1 VRKAAMI
8 IPTPRIVTVWES
20 PKRSMVKIP
29 RINPRPD
36 PTNPRFVTAV
46 LALALSPVG
55 KSSVR

>member
-1 VRKAAMI
+1 MT

-20 PKRSMVKIP
+20 PKRSIVKIP

-36 PTNPRFVTAV
+36 PTNPRLVAAV